1 MDDCPLFPTSI
12 KPGNSHFKL
21 HNVLKG
27 LPFKDNEFDFIHMRL
42 MILYFTPEEL
52 SKLLGEISR
61 VMKPGGYFE
70 VVDTNYT
77 VQNAGPISNKL
88 VNSECK

>member
-1 MDDCPLFPTSI
+1 
-12 KPGNSHFKL
+12 
-21 HNVLKG
+21 
-27 LPFKDNEFDFIHMRL
+27 MRL

-52 SKLLGEISR
+52 SHLLTEISR

-77 VQNAGPISNKL
+77 IRHAGPLSNKL
-88 VNSECK
+88 VNQDCKLTYTRIHV